1 MKELSGT
8 KHTAVDLDPLKC
20 NDDQQSKEP
29 QKEDLWLLVYVTSVS
44 VFWHCWIDFV
54 LEWKMRKTNHGEQGS
69 LIRQHCAISNLITK
83 YVTHP
88 WLLFVVNDLIISK
101 SSFLNICELV
111 VQVQSVEAQNIR
123 VLSFNPTCFLSPQ
136 IVILSFYPQVSFLL
150 LINRPPSVVLLQRI
164 CPSLHLKLFSISA
177 VRNFIVRYF
186 SCWLLFAG
194 QRPHIV
200 WITHSQAS
208 NAPP

>member
-1 MKELSGT
+1 M
-8 KHTAVDLDPLKC
+8 AVDSIRGGGFKYNLKSLFL
-20 NDDQQSKEP
+20 N
-29 QKEDLWLLVYVTSVS
+29 VS
-44 VFWHCWIDFV
+44 V
-54 LEWKMRKTNHGEQGS
+54 Q
-69 LIRQHCAISNLITK
+69 AA
-83 YVTHP
+83 
-88 WLLFVVNDLIISK
+88 
-101 SSFLNICELV
+101 
-111 VQVQSVEAQNIR
+111 VQLEAQNIQ
-123 VLSFNPTCFLSPQ
+123 VLSFNSTCFLSPQ

-150 LINRPPSVVLLQRI
+150 LINKPPSVVLLQLV

>member
-1 MKELSGT
+1 
-8 KHTAVDLDPLKC
+8 
-20 NDDQQSKEP
+20 
-29 QKEDLWLLVYVTSVS
+29 
-44 VFWHCWIDFV
+44 
-54 LEWKMRKTNHGEQGS
+54 MRKTNHGEQGS
-69 LIRQHCAISNLITK
+69 LIRQHCTISNLITK

-88 WLLFVVNDLIISK
+88 WLLFVVDDLIISK

-123 VLSFNPTCFLSPQ
+123 VLSFNPACFLFPQ

-150 LINRPPSVVLLQRI
+150 FINRPPSVVLLQRI

-186 SCWLLFAG
+186 SGPCYLVPPTHTLFG
-194 QRPHIV
+194 
-200 WITHSQAS
+200 
-208 NAPP
+208 